1 MAPSAL
7 LWPARPS
14 RFTDDRVNQ
23 QRLPATTDNF
33 FQRNRGHCGSGST
46 GALER
51 GERIKSRQPRLRTR
65 GYLSTLSCLG
75 YVGFSLLVDDRFSKF
90 AQGGIGIF
98 LFFQRLVQKVRRV
111 FAA

>member
-33 FQRNRGHCGSGST
+33 FQRNRGIAEADRL
-46 GALER
+46 ALSSAASA
-51 GERIKSRQPRLRTR
+51 IKSRQPRLRTR

-111 FAA
+111 FVA